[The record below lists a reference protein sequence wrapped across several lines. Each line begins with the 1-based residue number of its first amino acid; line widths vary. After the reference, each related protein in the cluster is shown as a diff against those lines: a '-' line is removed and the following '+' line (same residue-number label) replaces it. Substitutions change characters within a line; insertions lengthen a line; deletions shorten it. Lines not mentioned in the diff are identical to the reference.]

1 MPHNVNLIELLS
13 APSEQGFTPMIT
25 VTSRAKTKLKEM
37 KGDGT
42 VKEGKLLRLATPPT
56 WTGEGDFG
64 LVLDIERMGDTRIT
78 QGNVILLLIDPALNH
93 GDDQR
98 ILDFK
103 ATSKGSNFSLDIY

>member
-1 MPHNVNLIELLS
+1 M
-13 APSEQGFTPMIT
+13 
-25 VTSRAKTKLKEM
+25 KE
-37 KGDGT
+37 DGT

-64 LVLDIERMGDTRIT
+64 LVLDIERMGDIRIT
-78 QGNVILLLIDPALNH
+78 QGDVILLLVDPALNH

-103 ATSKGSNFSLDIY
+103 ETPNGSSFSLDIY